1 MEEEETLQL
10 EALFD
15 AVIIEPL
22 EEEETEYGSIIVPDI
37 TEDVNKKGTVVAV
50 GDGKYS
56 VTGVFIETKLKV
68 GDKVILP
75 SSGFT
80 KIFYK
85 GKEYWIGNE
94 TMIGVKIKN

>member
-1 MEEEETLQL
+1 MEEKDFSL
-10 EALFD
+10 EALYD

-22 EEEETEYGSIIVPDI
+22 EEEELQHGSIIVPDI
-37 TEDVNKKGTVVAV
+37 TEDVNKKGIVVAV

-56 VTGVFIETKLKV
+56 VTGVFMETRLKI

-80 KIFYK
+80 KLFFE

-94 TMIGVKIKN
+94 SMIGVKIKN